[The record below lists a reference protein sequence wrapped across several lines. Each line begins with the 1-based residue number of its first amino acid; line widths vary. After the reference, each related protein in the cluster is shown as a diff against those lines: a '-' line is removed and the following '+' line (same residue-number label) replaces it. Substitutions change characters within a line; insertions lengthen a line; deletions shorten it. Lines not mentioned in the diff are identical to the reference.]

1 MTILPSLS
9 PSLAHASHAA
19 EPRPRAAARE
29 PEPPRAF
36 ARALGQARSEPG
48 RRADA
53 AGPAAEGPAETAAED
68 RAAGRAARGADEA
81 GGRDERA
88 GTATAEAPPAARP
101 RGPGTPGTP
110 GAETAGAP
118 PADAAAG
125 DHDTLAAPE
134 DRSATPLG
142 AAAGSGSRFA
152 PSAGLLPGRAAAGP
166 RGAAAAAEATTA
178 GLRRQGDDAPA
189 PPAVA
194 GFGMAEATGRAAG
207 ARTESGAFANAL
219 AAALPTPAAP
229 GPGATT
235 GPSPGAPAA
244 EAQLASHPASASFGG
259 ELSARLV
266 TFVREGIE
274 QARLHLNP
282 AEMGPVEVRIAIEG
296 DAARVLM
303 AAEQAPTRQWLEQ
316 ALPTLAAGLREAGIT
331 LAGGGVFDRAP
342 DGQAHQAG
350 QQAGPQGR
358 GRPTGGPGDAGLAT
372 DVATSAVA
380 GPRRRGVVDLVA

>member
-9 PSLAHASHAA
+9 PSLAQASHAA

-36 ARALGQARSEPG
+36 ARALGQARSEPS
-48 RRADA
+48 RRADT
-53 AGPAAEGPAETAAED
+53 AGPAADGPAETAAED
-68 RAAGRAARGADEA
+68 RAERRAARGADEA

-118 PADAAAG
+118 PADDAAG
-125 DHDTLAAPE
+125 GRDTLPAPE
-134 DRSATPLG
+134 DLSARPLG
-142 AAAGSGSRFA
+142 AAAGSASRFA

-166 RGAAAAAEATTA
+166 RGAGSGAEAASA
-178 GLRRQGDDAPA
+178 GTRRQGEDTAALPA
-189 PPAVA
+189 LA
-194 GFGMAEATGRAAG
+194 GFGAAEATGRAAG
-207 ARTESGAFANAL
+207 ARTEASGFANAL

-229 GPGATT
+229 SAGATG

-244 EAQLASHPASASFGG
+244 EAQLASHPASASFGS

-316 ALPTLAAGLREAGIT
+316 ALPSLAAGLREAGIT

-342 DGQAHQAG
+342 DGQAG
-350 QQAGPQGR
+350 QPAAPQGR
-358 GRPTGGPGDAGLAT
+358 SRPAGADGEAGPGSDAAP
-372 DVATSAVA
+372 AAVA
-380 GPRRRGVVDLVA
+380 GARRRGVVDLVA